1 MTKLLLLP
9 LLLAAA
15 ALAQLKSPNDAGVAM
30 GHLHIRAADL
40 APHEKFWTALLESAP
55 RKNGNMLVYRYPG
68 GVLLLQAMAS
78 SGGTVG
84 SVVEHVGF
92 QVKSLKRSLARVQ
105 EAGFAVPAIT
115 GAQAFVMAPGDV
127 RVELSEEASQAVPIS
142 SHHIHFYNQAVDE
155 TKAWYVKTFGA
166 APGKRGRFE
175 AADLPGV
182 NLTFSAAE
190 KPTVPT
196 KGRVLDHIGFEVR
209 NLEQFCR
216 QLEAQGVK
224 FDVPFRKMPQL
235 NLALAFLTDPWG
247 TYIELTEGLGAW

>member
-1 MTKLLLLP
+1 
-9 LLLAAA
+9 
-15 ALAQLKSPNDAGVAM
+15 
-30 GHLHIRAADL
+30 
-40 APHEKFWTALLESAP
+40 
-55 RKNGNMLVYRYPG
+55 
-68 GVLLLQAMAS
+68 
-78 SGGTVG
+78 
-84 SVVEHVGF
+84 
-92 QVKSLKRSLARVQ
+92 
-105 EAGFAVPAIT
+105 
-115 GAQAFVMAPGDV
+115 MAPGDV